1 MNKFECK
8 RMTLPHDGY
17 IGGTRKRK
25 RERIPQ
31 GTTVYVLSQQ
41 YTRLYREVFLDKE
54 QALTRMKDLW
64 DAIDKLDFPNI
75 EHSRLMHANF
85 GYRFPTRVAKPKIP
99 TGERYTKADSGRT

>member
-8 RMTLPHDGY
+8 QVTLPHDGF
-17 IGGTRKRK
+17 IRGARSRK

-31 GTTVYVLSQQ
+31 GTTVYVLTQRFS
-41 YTRLYREVFLDKE
+41 RLYREAFLDKE

-64 DAIDKLDFPNI
+64 DAIDKIAGPNI

-85 GYRFPTRVAKPKIP
+85 GDRIPTRVAKPTKPNQTKI
-99 TGERYTKADSGRT
+99 